1 MASNLTHDDFVEI
14 QRVCDD
20 RYVMQADCNERQEK
34 NNKRFAEDDK
44 RIEKLMERFG
54 VWDKLLWVIATAV
67 VSALVVALIDLI
79 LK

>member
-1 MASNLTHDDFVEI
+1 MAIDHNDITELKKVF
-14 QRVCDD
+14 DD
-20 RYVMQADCNERQEK
+20 RYVMQSDCSDRQE
-34 NNKRFAEDDK
+34 NINKKLANDDK
-44 RIEKLMERFG
+44 RIEKLIERFN